1 MIDKAKSLELD
12 YRFRRGLAHRGMERY
27 TLVNADYF
35 EGKK

>member
-1 MIDKAKSLELD
+1 MIDKAKATGLD
-12 YRFRRGLAHRGMERY
+12 CRFRRGLAHRGMERY